1 MLTAIN
7 HPEPTHVQST
17 ANLTCGWACLS
28 MIRGS
33 AIPSV
38 FSGKINVAMA
48 DGLSL
53 PDMLLLATNLKLY
66 LEPVTP
72 TALSSIVN
80 NPSIYLM
87 HSINSAFARP
97 HWFLF
102 EVSST
107 EDIISIYDPI
117 AKERQD
123 FDYDCVPSRYR
134 HDIVSCHR
142 IIDCH
147 AIRHETL
154 ESAPREISPADW
166 GLED

>member
-1 MLTAIN
+1 MLTAIEY
-7 HPEPTHVQST
+7 PAPTHVQAT
-17 ANLTCGWACLS
+17 PNLTCGWACLS

-38 FSGKINVAMA
+38 FSGKINVALA

-53 PDMLLLATNLKLY
+53 PDMLLLATHLQLY
-66 LEPVTP
+66 LDPVSP
-72 TALSSIVN
+72 TSLSSILN
-80 NPSIYLM
+80 TPTTYLM

-102 EVSST
+102 EVSSV
-107 EDIISIYDPI
+107 EDIISVYDPI

-123 FDYDCVPSRYR
+123 FDYDCVPPRYR

-147 AIRHETL
+147 AIRHESL
-154 ESAPREISPADW
+154 SD
-166 GLED
+166 

>member
-7 HPEPTHVQST
+7 HPEPTHVQASPS
-17 ANLTCGWACLS
+17 LTCGWACLS

-33 AIPSV
+33 AIPSI
-38 FSGKINVAMA
+38 FSGKINVALA

-53 PDMLLLATNLKLY
+53 SDILVLSTSLQLY
-66 LEPVTP
+66 LDPVSP
-72 TALSSIVN
+72 TALSSILN
-80 NPSIYLM
+80 TPAIYLM

-102 EVSST
+102 EVSSA
-107 EDIISIYDPI
+107 EDIISIYDPM

-123 FDYDCVPSRYR
+123 FDYDSVPPRYR

-142 IIDCH
+142 VIDCQ
-147 AIRHETL
+147 AIRHG
-154 ESAPREISPADW
+154 SI
-166 GLED
+166 